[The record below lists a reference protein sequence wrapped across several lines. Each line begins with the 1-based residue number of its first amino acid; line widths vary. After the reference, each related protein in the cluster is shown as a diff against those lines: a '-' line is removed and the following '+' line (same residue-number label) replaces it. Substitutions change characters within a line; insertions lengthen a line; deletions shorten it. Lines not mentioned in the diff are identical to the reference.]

1 MSRPKARSADAGT
14 ARKPYDTSHIS
25 EASSLEEIIKAK
37 AEIERELMRRRA
49 YAALLKRRQQL
60 AETPPTPG
68 SAPDED

>member
-49 YAALLKRRQQL
+49 YEELLMRRQQL
-60 AETPPTPG
+60 AEAPPIPDSPPG
-68 SAPDED
+68 ED